1 MTINTRVIKLFLK
14 RTDMA
19 YVPLKEGLRLQILPN
34 VTYLP
39 SCQKHHF
46 AAFIHDT
53 SLLVVWDDEPR
64 HLLKRVKDIE
74 NQLMEMIWEADEPSA
89 MIMDEKNVSGI
100 ITEVNPLDSASDIEQ
115 NVSQAPRRLMLVQ
128 STLSGL
134 TLALLIAALSAGW
147 RNVAQEIAI
156 DGQMLRLAFIIVTPL
171 QAWLCLV
178 SRLFQ
183 NRLWRTRN

>member
-1 MTINTRVIKLFLK
+1 MTVNTRVIKLFLQ

-34 VTYLP
+34 MTYLP

-46 AAFIHDT
+46 AAFIYDC

-64 HLLKRVKDIE
+64 HLLKRIKNIE
-74 NQLMEMIWEADEPSA
+74 NQLMEMIWEADEPGA
-89 MIMDEKNVSGI
+89 LVMDEKNAGYVD
-100 ITEVNPLDSASDIEQ
+100 VNPLDSSSDLEASVEQ
-115 NVSQAPRRLMLVQ
+115 SPRKLMLVQ
-128 STLSGL
+128 AVLTGL
-134 TLALLIAALSAGW
+134 TLTLLIAALSAGW

-156 DGQMLRLAFIIVTPL
+156 DGSMLRVAFAAVLPL

-178 SRLFQ
+178 SS
-183 NRLWRTRN
+183 